1 MIQIKVHG
9 KNNHVSQAITELAT
23 EKFGHLDRYLSTIT
37 DVDVELYEEGKARKS
52 DYSHI
57 AHVTVATSGPV
68 FRSKVASSDHRKC
81 IDIAAQ
87 RLERR
92 LKEFKRRR
100 SGKPAHSRP
109 KVQSA
114 DNANQTSEKVGIEG

>member
-1 MIQIKVHG
+1 MQIKVHG
-9 KNNHVSQAITELAT
+9 KNNSVPKDIETFAVD
-23 EKFGHLDRYLSTIT
+23 KFEHLSRYLSTIS
-37 DVDVELYEEGKARKS
+37 DIDVELYEEGSSRKGG
-52 DYSHI
+52 YTHV

-81 IDIAAQ
+81 IDMAAE

-114 DNANQTSEKVGIEG
+114 DNAAEASYEVDIED